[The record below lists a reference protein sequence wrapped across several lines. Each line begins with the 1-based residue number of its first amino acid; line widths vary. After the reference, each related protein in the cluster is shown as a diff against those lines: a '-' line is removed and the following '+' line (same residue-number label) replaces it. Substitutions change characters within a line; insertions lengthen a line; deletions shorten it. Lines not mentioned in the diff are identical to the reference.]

1 MNTNIGQPLN
11 KVEYVKLL
19 QTRLSKVIGW
29 RYWKKY
35 IAASF
40 WANISTPINLTLT
53 LTSTIIS
60 AQTSTGSFIEQRT
73 AIILSFVAVLLST
86 INTFFK
92 PLSNMNKSIV
102 EMNHAYTFG
111 NRFEKIYYDK
121 HETDEQLNARIEEYK
136 QLLFE
141 INEYST
147 KVSPDDQNFI
157 TDLIHL
163 IVRSTCLEGKE
174 EWLFFVHENKNKN
187 RKDQNKGCFSR
198 IFSKCFTKVDIN
210 NKSQIELE
218 IM

>member
-19 QTRLSKVIGW
+19 QHRLSKVIGW

-35 IAASF
+35 ISASF

-60 AQTSTGSFIEQRT
+60 AQTSTGTFIDQKT
-73 AIILSFVAVLLST
+73 AIILSFISVLLST
-86 INTFFK
+86 VNTFFK
-92 PLSNMNKSIV
+92 PLTNMNKSIV
-102 EMNHAYTFG
+102 EMNNIYAFG
-111 NRFEKIYYDK
+111 NLFEKIYYDK
-121 HETDEQLNARIEEYK
+121 HETEEQLETRINEYK

-141 INEYST
+141 INEYAS
-147 KVSPDDQNFI
+147 KVSPDDQNFV

-163 IVRSTCLEGKE
+163 IVRSTCLRDKE
-174 EWLFFVHENKNKN
+174 DWLSFLNNSKKEKT
-187 RKDQNKGCFSR
+187 QNAGCFSR
-198 IFSKCFTKVDIN
+198 LFNKCFKKVDIN

-218 IM
+218 MM